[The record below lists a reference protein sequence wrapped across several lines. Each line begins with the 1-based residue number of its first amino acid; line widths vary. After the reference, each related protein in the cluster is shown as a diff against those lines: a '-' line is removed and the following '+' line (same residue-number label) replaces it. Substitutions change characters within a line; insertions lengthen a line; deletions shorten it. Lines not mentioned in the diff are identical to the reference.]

1 MSRDI
6 KVVVPALSFAEA
18 PRWRDDRLW
27 FSDFY
32 THRVLSVR
40 EDGSDLRAEAHV
52 PNQPSGLGWLPDGR
66 LLVVSMR
73 DARILRRE
81 ADGKLSVHAEL
92 SPHVSGFA
100 NDMEVDAAGRAYV
113 GNFGFDLMGG
123 APLEP
128 TRLLRVDPDGTV
140 TVAAEDLWF
149 PNGSAL
155 LDGRL
160 LLVNETLGNR
170 VSAFDVAADGSLSNQ
185 RVWAR
190 FADLPADRDM
200 AKVFNGQL
208 IVAPDGGGIDAE
220 GAWWIADAIG
230 GRALR
235 VREGGEILDEIH
247 PGTGV
252 YACTLG
258 GADGRTLFICTAP
271 DFYEEARK
279 AAREAQIVAVKVD
292 VPGWT

>member
-6 KVVVPALSFAEA
+6 KVVVPSLSFAEA
-18 PRWRDDRLW
+18 PRWHDGRLW

-32 THRVLSVR
+32 THHVLSVAG
-40 EDGSDLRAEAHV
+40 DGSDLRAEAHV

-81 ADGKLSVHAEL
+81 QGGKLAVHAEL
-92 SPHVSGFA
+92 SQHVSGFA
-100 NDMEVDAAGRAYV
+100 NDMVVDAKGRAYV

-128 TRLLRVDPDGTV
+128 TRLLRVDPDGSV
-140 TVAAEDLWF
+140 TVAADDLWF

-155 LDGRL
+155 LDGRVL
-160 LLVNETLGNR
+160 IVNETLGNR
-170 VSAFDVAADGSLSNQ
+170 VSAFDVADDGSLSNW
-185 RVWAR
+185 RVWAA

-208 IVAPDGGGIDAE
+208 VVAPDGGALDAE
-220 GAWWIADAIG
+220 GAWWVADAVG
-230 GRALR
+230 GRVLR

-247 PGTGV
+247 PGMGV
-252 YACTLG
+252 FACGLG
-258 GADGRTLFICTAP
+258 GADGKTLFICGAP

-279 AAREAQIVAVKVD
+279 AAREAQILAVQVD
-292 VPGWT
+292 VPGKI